1 MACSFDVTTH
11 VIAIFRHSLA
21 DGRTAFRV
29 YDNDS
34 AARLRGTYEV
44 WMARQLWVNCSM
56 TAITVRGSSLHRV
69 AGDISVAGAIR
80 AARQARRAAMGA
92 PSQQTMVRL

>member
-1 MACSFDVTTH
+1 MARRRRRRRQLP
-11 VIAIFRHSLA
+11 AAGAKIF
-21 DGRTAFRV
+21 V